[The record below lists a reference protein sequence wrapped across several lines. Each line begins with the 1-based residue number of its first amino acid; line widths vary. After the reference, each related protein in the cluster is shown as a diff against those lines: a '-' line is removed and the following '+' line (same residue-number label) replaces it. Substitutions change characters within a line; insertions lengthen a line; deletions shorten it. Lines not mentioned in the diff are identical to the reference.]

1 MTIKELYKE
10 IKTATMEV
18 NKRLVEYYESDKRKK
33 IVDKEIA
40 ILKDISGTSEK
51 SSYLAMRLHHKN
63 KNQLIAQLNYLK
75 NFQQWDIYTPMA
87 KREREAKTRARYE
100 SFNSNSTVK
109 MSYIEYKRVTNIVG
123 SLASNIIDS
132 FGSNNINEMLD
143 YVYRKKLSFS
153 DAIKAMEQV
162 MREYNDEGKYS
173 EDYVDRWYEIM
184 NEWNN

>member
-33 IVDKEIA
+33 IVDKEIS
-40 ILKDISGTSEK
+40 ILKDISGTSQK

-87 KREREAKTRARYE
+87 KRERETKTRARYE
-100 SFNSNSTVK
+100 SFNSNSTTK
-109 MSYIEYKRVTNIVG
+109 MSYIEYKRTTNIIG

-132 FGSNNINEMLD
+132 FGSDNIMDMLD
-143 YVYRKKLSFS
+143 YAYKNNRKFS
-153 DAIKAMEQV
+153 DAIKAFEQV
-162 MREYNDEGKYS
+162 MNEYESGGKSS
-173 EDYVDRWYEIM
+173 EDYIDRWYQLM
-184 NEWNN
+184 NEWNK